1 VSLAVR
7 DAPIK
12 TGKVLGMKGPYEEGL
27 ADYLGSES
35 CAGVG
40 NGVGEALTGGCA
52 GWVLSLE
59 IQAQLPGADVVLTH
73 GRQHWTRRFGE
84 ACPDLAGSETL
95 GMHRRTL
102 HGNRESLCLP
112 ALGAGRRGKSKDGSQ
127 G

>member
-1 VSLAVR
+1 MSLIVR

-12 TGKVLGMKGPYEEGL
+12 TGKVWGMKVPYEEGL
-27 ADYLGSES
+27 ADHLGSES

-59 IQAQLPGADVVLTH
+59 IPATLPGADVVLTH

-84 ACPDLAGSETL
+84 ACPALAGSETPGL
-95 GMHRRTL
+95 PRRTL